1 MISGSALLNS
11 VSAKLFQKL
20 PQLLSKKTVPAGI
33 KKFGYKSLLIFQ
45 QPVLI
50 TSLLVTGSLLAT
62 RQMEILQPLELME
75 FDRATQLKPE
85 MKPDPRILIVGISD
99 SDIQAQK
106 KWPLSD
112 RTLARLMAKLQSS
125 QPKVIGLDLY
135 REIPYPPGHAQFVK
149 ELQAQNVV
157 VITKLID
164 SENESV
170 KPPPSAAKQQISFN
184 DFVLDPDGVIRR
196 NFIFASV
203 NGEAYY
209 SFGLRISLKYLQDR
223 NFALKAEPHQLKLG
237 KKVLPNLEADSGGY
251 ENIDTGGYQILL
263 KYRARSQ
270 NIAPQVTLTQV
281 LNGEV
286 DPALVKNKIVIIG
299 TTAPSQKDLL
309 FTPYTATDRHKA
321 TMPGVL
327 IHAQM
332 VSQII
337 SILEDNQPLF
347 WFWPQWVEWFWIW
360 GWSLIGGIIVWR
372 FRRPLFLGI
381 ATLIALVTL
390 LTVFSVSFLQA
401 GWVPLIVP
409 ALGLLVTGSSVA
421 TYKLFHDTFY
431 DSLTGL
437 PNRSFLIE
445 RIEKEITRA
454 QQKDNSLVAVIFLDL
469 DRFNMINDN
478 FNHQVGDRLLI
489 AVGKRLKS
497 CVNRKDTVARVGGD
511 EFAIL
516 LTNINNVTQATSVA
530 DEMQHQLTLPFKL
543 KGEEIFISASFG
555 IAFNQISCEQ
565 SDDIELLVNR
575 QPEELLRDAHTAM
588 YRAKALGK
596 ARYEVFSTGMRI
608 QIVSRL
614 HLENDLR
621 RAIAGLTAGTSQEFL
636 VFYQPIISLKTGK
649 ITGFEALIR
658 WQPPGKFI
666 SPAEFIPLAEET
678 GLIIPLGEWILKE
691 SCRQLK
697 IWQEQFS
704 LQSPLS
710 LSVNL
715 STQQFSQADL
725 TERVEKILKETK
737 LDGHSLKLEITESMA
752 MQDVETTIATI
763 LRLKAFNLRFSID
776 DFGTGYSSL
785 SYLHRLPVDTLKV
798 DRSFV
803 SRMEDSSEN
812 LAIVETVI
820 MLSHK
825 LGMDVVAEGVEKA
838 SQMEILRELE
848 CEYGQGYYFSKPLNS
863 EAATAL
869 LAEQPQW

>member
-1 MISGSALLNS
+1 LVVLLLNFIF
-11 VSAKLFQKL
+11 AKFGEKI
-20 PQLLSKKTVPAGI
+20 PQLLSKNTIKAGI
-33 KKFGYKSLLIFQ
+33 KIFGYKSLLFFR
-45 QPVLI
+45 QPVLV
-50 TSLLVTGSLLAT
+50 TSFLVTGTLLGI
-62 RQMEILQPLELME
+62 RHLELLQPMELTE

-85 MKPDPRILIVGISD
+85 MKPDPRILVVGITEA
-99 SDIQAQK
+99 DIRAQK
-106 KWPLSD
+106 QWPLSD
-112 RTLARLMAKLQSS
+112 QTLARLIATLQLY

-135 REIPYPPGHAQFVK
+135 REMPYPPGHAELVK
-149 ELQAQNVV
+149 ELQAPNVV
-157 VITKLID
+157 VITKLGD
-164 SENESV
+164 GANETV

-203 NGEAYY
+203 QGKAYY
-209 SFGLRISLKYLQDR
+209 SFGLRVSLKYLSER
-223 NFALKAEPHQLKLG
+223 NFPLTAQPKQLTLG
-237 KKVLPNLEADSGGY
+237 EKVFPNLNPDSGGY
-251 ENIDTGGYQILL
+251 QNIDNSGYQILL

-270 NIAPQVTLTQV
+270 NVAPQVTLTEI
-281 LNGEV
+281 LNREV
-286 DPALVKNKIVIIG
+286 DPALVKDKIVMIG
-299 TTAPSQKDLL
+299 TIAPSQKDLF
-309 FTPYTATDRHKA
+309 FTPYTATDPNKA
-321 TMPGVL
+321 VMPGIL

-337 SILEDNQPLF
+337 STLVDNQRLF
-347 WFWPQWVEWFWIW
+347 WFWPQWVESLWIW

-372 FRRPLFLGI
+372 FRRPLSLGI
-381 ATLIALVTL
+381 AIFIALLVL
-390 LTVFSVSFLQA
+390 LTAFSLSFVQA
-401 GWVPLIVP
+401 VWIPLIVP
-409 ALGLLVTGSSVA
+409 ALGLVITGSSVA
-421 TYKLFHDTFY
+421 AYKLFHDTFY
-431 DSLTGL
+431 DTLTGL
-437 PNRSFLIE
+437 PNRAFFVKQIARKFSSTE
-445 RIEKEITRA
+445 ENK
-454 QQKDNSLVAVIFLDL
+454 NSLVAVIFLDL
-469 DRFNMINDN
+469 DRFKIVNDN
-478 FNHQVGDRLLI
+478 FNHQVGDQLLI
-489 AVGKRLKS
+489 TVTKRLKS
-497 CVNRKDTVARVGGD
+497 CVRPQDIIARIGGD
-511 EFAIL
+511 EFAVL
-516 LTNINNVTQATSVA
+516 LTNISQVQQAALVA
-530 DEMQHQLTLPFKL
+530 DEMQKKINLPFNL

-555 IAFNQISCEQ
+555 IAFNQINCEN
-565 SDDIELLVNR
+565 SEDIELLVNP

-596 ARYEVFSTGMRI
+596 ARYEVFSTGMRT
-608 QIVSRL
+608 QMVSRL
-614 HLENDLR
+614 QLENELR
-621 RAIAGLTAGTSQEFL
+621 RSIAGLTAGTSQEFI

-649 ITGFEALIR
+649 IAGFEALIR

-697 IWQEQFS
+697 AWEEELS
-704 LQSPLS
+704 LESPLS

-715 STQQFSQADL
+715 SIQQFSQPDL
-725 TERVEKILKETK
+725 TERVEQILKETK
-737 LDGHSLKLEITESMA
+737 LDGRNLKLEITESMA
-752 MQDVETTIATI
+752 MQNVDDTIAII

-785 SYLHRLPVDTLKV
+785 SYLHRFPVDTLKV

-838 SQMEILRELE
+838 SQMEILRELG

>member
-1 MISGSALLNS
+1 MFLVNLVPAR
-11 VSAKLFQKL
+11 LFQKF
-20 PQLLSKKTVPAGI
+20 PQLFSNNRVYSAI
-33 KKFGYKSLLIFQ
+33 KRCAYKSLFIWQ

-50 TSLLVTGSLLAT
+50 TSLLVAGSLLAI
-62 RQMEILQPLELME
+62 RQMEILQPLELIE
-75 FDRATQLKPE
+75 FDRGTQLKPQ
-85 MKPDPRILIVGISD
+85 MKPDPRILIVEITEA
-99 SDIQAQK
+99 DIRGRDD
-106 KWPLSD
+106 WPLTD
-112 RTLARLMAKLQSS
+112 QTLAKLIATLQVY

-135 REIPYPPGHAQFVK
+135 RERPYPPGHAQLVEEF
-149 ELQAQNVV
+149 QASNVI
-157 VITKLID
+157 VITKWGE

-170 KPPPSAAKQQISFN
+170 KPPPSVAKQQIGFN

-196 NFIFASV
+196 NFIFATFQ
-203 NGEAYY
+203 GESFY
-209 SFGLRISLKYLQDR
+209 SFALQISLKYLQEY
-223 NFALKAEPHQLKLG
+223 NFELKAEPHQLKLG
-237 KKVLPNLEADSGGY
+237 KIVFPNLHPDSGGY
-251 ENIDTGGYQILL
+251 QNIDTAGYQILL
-263 KYRARSQ
+263 KYRGDSK
-270 NIAPQVTLTQV
+270 NIAPRVTLTQV
-281 LNGEV
+281 LNGNL
-286 DPALVKNKIVIIG
+286 DPSLVKDKIVLIG
-299 TTAPSQKDLL
+299 TTAPSQKDLF
-309 FTPYTATDRHKA
+309 FTPYTATDRNQA
-321 TMPGVL
+321 SMPGVL

-337 SILEDNQPLF
+337 SNLVDNQALI
-347 WFWPQWVEWFWIW
+347 WFFPQWLEWFWIW
-360 GWSLIGGIIVWR
+360 IWSLIGGIIFWR
-372 FRRPLFLGI
+372 IRRPLSLGI
-381 ATLIALVTL
+381 ATVSALLVLWTFFLI
-390 LTVFSVSFLQA
+390 SFFQG
-401 GWVPLIVP
+401 GWVPLLVP

-421 TYKLFHDTFY
+421 AYKLFHDTFY
-431 DSLTGL
+431 DTLTGL
-437 PNRSFLIE
+437 PNRTFFLKK
-445 RIEKEITRA
+445 IEKEITQS
-454 QQKDNSLVAVIFLDL
+454 QQRNNSLVAVIFLDL
-469 DRFNMINDN
+469 DRFKIVNDN

-489 AVGKRLKS
+489 AVANKLKS
-497 CVNRKDTVARVGGD
+497 CVQHHDIVARIGGD
-511 EFAIL
+511 EFGVL
-516 LTNINNVTQATSVA
+516 LTNINGVNQATSVA
-530 DEMQHQLTLPFKL
+530 DEMQHKLTMPFNL
-543 KGEEIFISASFG
+543 KGEEVFISASFG
-555 IAFNQISCEQ
+555 IAFNEIGCDHP
-565 SDDIELLVNR
+565 DDIELLVNR

-596 ARYEVFSTGMRI
+596 ARYEVFSTGMRT
-608 QIVSRL
+608 QLVSRL
-614 HLENDLR
+614 HLENELR
-621 RAIAGLTAGTSQEFL
+621 RAIAALTTGKTQEFL

-649 ITGFEALIR
+649 IAGFEALIR

-704 LQSPLS
+704 LQLPLS

-715 STQQFSQADL
+715 SSQQFSQPDL
-725 TERVEKILKETK
+725 IERVEQILQETK
-737 LDGHSLKLEITESMA
+737 VDGNNLKLEITESMA

-785 SYLHRLPVDTLKV
+785 SYLHRFPVDTLKV

-812 LAIVETVI
+812 LAIVQTVI

-825 LGMDVVAEGVEKA
+825 LGMDVVAEGVEKV

>member
-1 MISGSALLNS
+1 MPEQ
-11 VSAKLFQKL
+11 LFHKL
-20 PQLLSKKTVPAGI
+20 PQLLSNKEFLAGI
-33 KKFGYKSLLIFQ
+33 KKFGCKSRLVFQ

-50 TSLLVTGSLLAT
+50 TSLLVTGLLLGI
-62 RQMEILQPLELME
+62 RQMEVLQPLELME

-85 MKPDPRILIVGISD
+85 MKPDPRILVVGITEA
-99 SDIQAQK
+99 DIQAQK

-112 RTLARLMAKLQSS
+112 EILARLIATLQLY

-135 REIPYPPGHAQFVK
+135 REMPYPPGHAELVK

-157 VITKLID
+157 VITKLGE
-164 SENESV
+164 SESESV
-170 KPPPSAAKQQISFN
+170 KPPPSAAKQRIGFN

-196 NFIFASV
+196 NFIFATLQ
-203 NGEAYY
+203 GTPYY
-209 SFGLRISLKYLQDR
+209 SFGLRISLKYLQGRHFD
-223 NFALKAEPHQLKLG
+223 LKAEPHQLRLG
-237 KKVLPNLEADSGGY
+237 KKIFPNIDPDSGGY
-251 ENIDTGGYQILL
+251 QNIDTGGYQILL
-263 KYRARSQ
+263 KYRSRSQ
-270 NIAPQVTLTQV
+270 NIASQVTLTQI

-286 DPALVKNKIVIIG
+286 DPALVKDKIVIIG
-299 TTAPSQKDLL
+299 TVAPSQKDLF
-309 FTPYTATDRHKA
+309 FTPYTATDRENA
-321 TMPGVL
+321 SMPGVL

-332 VSQII
+332 VSQIV
-337 SILEDNQPLF
+337 STLEDNQPLF
-347 WFWPQWVEWFWIW
+347 WFWPQWVEWFWLW
-360 GWSLIGGIIVWR
+360 GWSLIGGILVWR

-381 ATLIALVTL
+381 ATSVALVIL
-390 LTVFSVSFLQA
+390 LTVFSVSFAQA
-401 GWVPLIVP
+401 GWVPLMVP

-421 TYKLFHDTFY
+421 AYKLFHDSFY
-431 DSLTGL
+431 DALTGL
-437 PNRSFLIE
+437 PNRTFLLKQID
-445 RIEKEITRA
+445 KNNSPV
-454 QQKDNSLVAVIFLDL
+454 QQQENSLIAVIFLDL
-469 DRFNMINDN
+469 DRFKIVNDN

-489 AVGKRLKS
+489 AVTKRLKS
-497 CVNRKDTVARVGGD
+497 CLRPQDIVARIGGD
-511 EFAIL
+511 EFAVL
-516 LTNINNVTQATSVA
+516 LTNITNVNQATLVA
-530 DEMQHQLTLPFKL
+530 DAMQQQLSLPFNL

-555 IAFNQISCEQ
+555 IAFNQIGCDKP
-565 SDDIELLVNR
+565 DDIELLINR

-596 ARYEVFSTGMRI
+596 ARYELFSTGMRT

-614 HLENDLR
+614 QLENELR
-621 RAIAGLTAGTSQEFL
+621 RSIAELNAGTSQEFI

-649 ITGFEALIR
+649 IAGFEALIR

-691 SCRQLK
+691 ACRQLK
-697 IWQEQFS
+697 IWQEQFKM
-704 LQSPLS
+704 QSPLS

-715 STQQFSQADL
+715 SSQQFSQPDL
-725 TERVEKILKETK
+725 TERVEQILKETK
-737 LDGHSLKLEITESMA
+737 LDGHNLKLEITESMA
-752 MQDVETTIATI
+752 MQDVEKTIASI
-763 LRLKAFNLRFSID
+763 LRLKALNLRFSID

-785 SYLHRLPVDTLKV
+785 SYLHRFPVDTLKV

-825 LGMDVVAEGVEKA
+825 LGMDVVAEGVEKV
-838 SQMEILRELE
+838 SQMEMLRDLG
-848 CEYGQGYYFSKPLNS
+848 CEYVQGYYFSKPLNS

>member
-1 MISGSALLNS
+1 MP
-11 VSAKLFQKL
+11 AKLFQKL
-20 PQLLSKKTVPAGI
+20 PQLLSKNTVHAGV
-33 KKFGYKSLLIFQ
+33 KKLAYKSFLIFQ

-50 TSLLVTGSLLAT
+50 TSLLVTGSLLAI

-85 MKPDPRILIVGISD
+85 KKPDQRILIVGITD

-112 RTLARLMAKLQSS
+112 RTLARLIAKLQLS

-135 REIPYPPGHAQFVK
+135 REIPYPPGHAELVK

-203 NGEAYY
+203 KGEAYY
-209 SFGLRISLKYLQDR
+209 SFGLRISLKYLQER

-237 KKVLPNLEADSGGY
+237 EKVFPNLEADSGGY
-251 ENIDTGGYQILL
+251 QNIDTGGYQILL

-299 TTAPSQKDLL
+299 TVAPSQKDLL
-309 FTPYTATDRHKA
+309 FTPYTATDRDKA

-347 WFWPQWVEWFWIW
+347 WFWPQWLEWFWIW
-360 GWSLIGGIIVWR
+360 CWSLIGGIIVWR

-381 ATLIALVTL
+381 ATLTALVTL
-390 LTVFSVSFLQA
+390 LTVFFVSFLQA

-437 PNRSFLIE
+437 PNRSFLIKK
-445 RIEKEITRA
+445 IEKEITRA

-478 FNHQVGDRLLI
+478 FTHQIGDRLLI
-489 AVGKRLKS
+489 AVAKRLKS
-497 CVNRKDTVARVGGD
+497 CLSRQDTVARIGGD
-511 EFAIL
+511 EFAVL
-516 LTNINNVTQATSVA
+516 LTNISNVTQAKLVA

-565 SDDIELLVNR
+565 SDDVELLVNR

-588 YRAKALGK
+588 YRAKSLGK
-596 ARYEVFSTGMRI
+596 ARYEVFSTGMRN

-621 RAIAGLTAGTSQEFL
+621 RAIAALTAGTSQEFI
-636 VFYQPIISLKTGK
+636 VFYQPIISFKTGR
-649 ITGFEALIR
+649 IAGFEALIR

-704 LQSPLS
+704 LQSSLS

-715 STQQFSQADL
+715 STQQFSQPDL
-725 TERVEKILKETK
+725 TERVEQILKETK
-737 LDGHSLKLEITESMA
+737 VDGHTLKLEITESMA
-752 MQDVETTIATI
+752 MQDVEITIATI